1 MNENQ
6 QPNLNKNDDDHHHL
20 DVDHQ
25 QVFWFIQVKS
35 KKKPIHLN
43 QIMKTNKT
51 KKTILSWHTVHF
63 RYFKNRNKNKINE
76 KSLLFNHYIHSFNT
90 INNLNWTNDERVFY
104 KTIQNSQP
112 NGKWCL
118 SSSLSSNSQTSLYI

>member
-6 QPNLNKNDDDHHHL
+6 QPNLNKNDDHL

-25 QVFWFIQVKS
+25 QVFLFIQVKS

-51 KKTILSWHTVHF
+51 KI
-63 RYFKNRNKNKINE
+63 RYIDMTHR
-76 KSLLFNHYIHSFNT
+76 SF
-90 INNLNWTNDERVFY
+90 
-104 KTIQNSQP
+104 
-112 NGKWCL
+112 
-118 SSSLSSNSQTSLYI
+118 